1 MKLKKGL
8 CLVLSMSILMTFT
21 ICSHAQDKEFIN
33 INITTEEELFND
45 NDIKLS
51 RSSSSPSVKDD
62 NLDELTRK
70 RDFLIRENYN
80 VYRNKIKSGAI
91 GYNKY
96 FKEMLDSEYGIS
108 NFFTKKFVDSSNKDI
123 LKKEILFINFMNNN
137 DCTFINVQGFLPSYY
152 SSFESLVYRN
162 NNDQKDLVKQTK
174 QMTEEELKKLFE
186 FYLENIEDYLNSTK
200 SSVESVYQTVY
211 PIGIDNLS
219 DDFEKDI
226 RNKYKEKSLEYAGED
241 SRIKAFFE
249 LINKDDTD
257 KLNFYIDSKLQYQIS
272 HFPPIALN
280 FKLYNNIFCKVTK

>member
-1 MKLKKGL
+1 
-8 CLVLSMSILMTFT
+8 
-21 ICSHAQDKEFIN
+21 
-33 INITTEEELFND
+33 
-45 NDIKLS
+45 
-51 RSSSSPSVKDD
+51 
-62 NLDELTRK
+62 
-70 RDFLIRENYN
+70 
-80 VYRNKIKSGAI
+80 
-91 GYNKY
+91 
-96 FKEMLDSEYGIS
+96 
-108 NFFTKKFVDSSNKDI
+108 
-123 LKKEILFINFMNNN
+123 MNNN

-257 KLNFYIDSKLQYQIS
+257 KLNFYINSKLQYQIS